1 MPFECSESDRDEI
14 HGAANLLWD
23 YFGRMGGAARY
34 RGMRTA
40 DIYLYVAARL
50 LERHTPSFKTAD
62 FVDERFEAAAEK
74 SLQRA
79 LDRLAAVKAEGAALL
94 TQIFEY
100 VRDVDA
106 RLKPEERSERWGKF
120 VEYLERLPL
129 PISRE
134 DARGIAATHVAG
146 KGGVISEVLDA
157 GEGGFRSPKIYDP
170 NKKIALSRCWV
181 AYQEK
186 KRNPG
191 VISLESSMVILVSKE
206 TGRVLYYGSA
216 HDEG

>member
-1 MPFECSESDRDEI
+1 MAFKYSESDRDEI

-23 YFGRMGGAARY
+23 YFGRLGGAAMY

-50 LERHTPSFKTAD
+50 LERHAPSFKTAD

-94 TQIFEY
+94 AQIFEF

-106 RLKPEERSERWGKF
+106 RLKPEERSERWG
-120 VEYLERLPL
+120 EYIGYLERLPL

-134 DARGIAATHVAG
+134 DARGIAAAHVAG
-146 KGGVISEVLDA
+146 KGGAISEVLAA
-157 GEGGFRSPKIYDP
+157 GEGGARSPEIYDP
-170 NKKIALSRCWV
+170 KKKIDLSRCWV

-186 KRNPG
+186 KREPG
-191 VISLESSMVILVSKE
+191 VISFESSVVVLVSKE
-206 TGRVLYYGSA
+206 TGRILYYGSA